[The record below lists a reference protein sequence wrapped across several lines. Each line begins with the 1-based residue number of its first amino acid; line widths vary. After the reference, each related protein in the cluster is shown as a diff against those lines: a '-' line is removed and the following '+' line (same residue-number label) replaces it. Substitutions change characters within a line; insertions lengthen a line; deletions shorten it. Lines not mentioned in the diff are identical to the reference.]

1 MYEVSVKNPEC
12 EFVVGTVKTHKE
24 AMKLIS
30 KALKNRKIT
39 PFYYRTWSEDNG
51 KTETVDYGS
60 HIEFFYIKKVEE
72 IHNNV

>member
-12 EFVVGTVKTHKE
+12 EFVVGTVKNHKE

-30 KALKNRKIT
+30 RVLKNRKIT

-51 KTETVDYGS
+51 KTEKVDYGS
-60 HIEFFYIKKVEE
+60 HTEFFCIKKIEE
-72 IHNNV
+72 ST

>member
-12 EFVVGTVKTHKE
+12 EFVVGMVKTHKE

-30 KALKNRKIT
+30 RVLKNRKIT
-39 PFYYRTWSEDNG
+39 PFYYRIWSEDNG
-51 KTETVDYGS
+51 KTEKVDYGS
-60 HIEFFYIKKVEE
+60 HTEFFFIKKVEE